1 VGSVAS
7 GNDSTASTAG
17 RGGAAACFSWRRGRA
32 AFRREQRG
40 LCFSRDQRG
49 AVSFPA
55 DQGTEAELGRTIG
68 NRTEPKQTTWPDR
81 STGGGTPR
89 LAKRRG
95 RREGNGCRSGTD
107 ERARAC
113 ARERW
118 PSAVGCV
125 SSLCLSLPARWIGVA
140 PPGPAIAVNGQK
152 KSNGKGA
159 APPAAVDGRA
169 SHPPL
174 HKRQGGG
181 HSRPPPSIRN
191 RSSDPYKVG
200 RRLYSPVSSKFSQ

>member
-1 VGSVAS
+1 MGATERTGPAPVFCAGPGSDPGDGDSVGAGRVGSVAS

-17 RGGAAACFSWRRGRA
+17 RGWAAARLSWRRGRA

-68 NRTEPKQTTWPDR
+68 SRTEPKQTIWPDR
-81 STGGGTPR
+81 STEEGTAR

-125 SSLCLSLPARWIGVA
+125 SSLCLSLPAR
-140 PPGPAIAVNGQK
+140 
-152 KSNGKGA
+152 
-159 APPAAVDGRA
+159 
-169 SHPPL
+169 
-174 HKRQGGG
+174 
-181 HSRPPPSIRN
+181 
-191 RSSDPYKVG
+191 
-200 RRLYSPVSSKFSQ
+200 

>member
-1 VGSVAS
+1 MGSVAS

-40 LCFSRDQRG
+40 

-81 STGGGTPR
+81 PTEGGTAR
-89 LAKRRG
+89 LAT
-95 RREGNGCRSGTD
+95 RRERGEGHGCRNGTD

-113 ARERW
+113 AREWW

-125 SSLCLSLPARWIGVA
+125 SSLSTDTVDWS
-140 PPGPAIAVNGQK
+140 GPAGRRDSGQRSK

-159 APPAAVDGRA
+159 AQPAAVDGRA

-200 RRLYSPVSSKFSQ
+200 RRLYSPVSLKFSQ